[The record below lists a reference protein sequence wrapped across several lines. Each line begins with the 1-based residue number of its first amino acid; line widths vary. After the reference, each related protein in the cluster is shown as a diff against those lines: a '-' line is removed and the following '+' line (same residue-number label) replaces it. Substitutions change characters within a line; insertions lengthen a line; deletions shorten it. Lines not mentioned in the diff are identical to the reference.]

1 MKAKLLLRIAAGL
14 ILVHLLGHT
23 VGHMTWDAPE
33 DAKMKEVVT
42 TMKSHKAEFMG
53 ATKSMADYYIG
64 YSLMIF
70 GLFAMSALL
79 LWFISGFVNDQRQIA
94 NRLLFPIGVVYV
106 FFGIIEYVYF
116 FPFAASM
123 SFLAGLLT
131 ILALTVAKK

>member
-23 VGHMTWDAPE
+23 VGHLTWDSPE
-33 DAKMKEVVT
+33 DPTMKEVVT
-42 TMKSHKAEFMG
+42 SMKSHKADFMG
-53 ATKSMADYYIG
+53 ATKSMADYYNG

-70 GLFAMSALL
+70 GLFGMTILL

-94 NRLLFPIGVVYV
+94 NRLLLPIGVVYL
-106 FFGIIEYVYF
+106 FFGITEYIYF

-131 ILALTVAKK
+131 ILAATAARK